1 MNTDLMTEEEA
12 LKASEARSN
21 AFIQEE
27 SSIKGIKLRPFTAGS
42 LLICRKVGNK
52 LIAGGQSEDPEFDI
66 LSFLYIH
73 SAPVNEV
80 RTNSFNKEKF
90 WAGVLA
96 WADKLK
102 ITDLEE
108 AGRLIEKI
116 ITDSGLAIASP
127 KDDGKASGANE
138 SPN

>member
-1 MNTDLMTEEEA
+1 MSTDLMTEEEI
-12 LKASEARSN
+12 LKSSEARTD
-21 AFIQEE
+21 AFVQGE

-80 RTNSFNKEKF
+80 RVNSFSKEKF
-90 WAGVLA
+90 WSGVLA

-108 AGRLIEKI
+108 AGKLIEKI

-127 KDDGKASGANE
+127 KDDGKPASND

>member
-1 MNTDLMTEEEA
+1 MSTDLLTDEEI
-12 LKASEARSN
+12 LKSSQARSN
-21 AFIQEE
+21 AFIQNEQ
-27 SSIKGIKLRPFTAGS
+27 SIKDIKLRPFTAGS

-73 SAPVNEV
+73 AAPVAEV
-80 RTNSFNKEKF
+80 RANSFTKEKF
-90 WAGVLA
+90 WSGVLA

-108 AGRLIEKI
+108 AGKLIEKI
-116 ITDSGLAIASP
+116 ITESGLAIASP
-127 KDDGKASGANE
+127 KDDGKATGASD

>member
-1 MNTDLMTEEEA
+1 MNTDLMKDEEI
-12 LKASEARSN
+12 LKQSEARSD
-21 AFIQEE
+21 AFIHGE
-27 SSIKGIKLRPFTAGS
+27 SAFGSIKLRPFTAGS
-42 LLICRKVGNK
+42 LLICRKVGNR
-52 LIAGGQSEDPEFDI
+52 LITGGQSEDPEFDI

-73 SAPVNEV
+73 AAPVNEV
-80 RTNSFNKEKF
+80 RVNSFSKEKF
-90 WAGVLA
+90 WSGVLA

-108 AGRLIEKI
+108 AGKLIEKI

-127 KDDGKASGANE
+127 KDDGKPASND

>member
-1 MNTDLMTEEEA
+1 MNTDMIGDEEIFSDSQ
-12 LKASEARSN
+12 KRSD
-21 AFIQEE
+21 AFIQSE
-27 SSIKGIKLRPFTAGS
+27 SAIKGIKLRPFTAGS

-73 SAPVNEV
+73 SAPAGEV
-80 RTNSFNKEKF
+80 RANSFSKEKF
-90 WAGVLA
+90 WSGVLA

-108 AGRLIEKI
+108 AGKLIEKI
-116 ITDSGLAIASP
+116 ITDSGLAIATP
-127 KDDGKASGANE
+127 TGDGKASGASD